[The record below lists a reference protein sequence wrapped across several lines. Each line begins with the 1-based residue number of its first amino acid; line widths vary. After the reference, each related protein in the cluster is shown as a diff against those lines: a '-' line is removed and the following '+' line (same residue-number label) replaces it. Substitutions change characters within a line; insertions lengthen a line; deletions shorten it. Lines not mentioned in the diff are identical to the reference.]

1 MALRTDKDFLC
12 NSKGEVTP
20 EAVGAFTTRLDN
32 YAVQTAKLPF
42 LGKLYHS
49 LRHAVSFFY

>member
-1 MALRTDKDFLC
+1 MALRTDKDFLR

-20 EAVGAFTTRLDN
+20 ESVSAFTIRLN
-32 YAVQTAKLPF
+32 NHEATTNQLSP
-42 LGKLYHS
+42 LGKLFHS